1 MGIID
6 TISFI
11 AKIKQKADSLKDYLG
26 GKKEEPKSKGGN
38 MLFDILSMG
47 RTQMKRRAEKIKE
60 QAEKDRES
68 IFGEVFESVLAR
80 YFPTISKLMDLSST
94 VGITKRDKESW
105 PLQNEI
111 ETLTML
117 SMFIPDIFLKKIT
130 DPLVKSKT
138 FHSLVK
144 NWPVLHKDWLKKI
157 KSKDYDPDDV
167 IDILRIMHQDM
178 ISGKVTISKVIDKV
192 M

>member
-60 QAEKDRES
+60 QAEQEKTTQVKRS
-68 IFGEVFESVLAR
+68 YGV
-80 YFPTISKLMDLSST
+80 YST
-94 VGITKRDKESW
+94 
-105 PLQNEI
+105 
-111 ETLTML
+111 
-117 SMFIPDIFLKKIT
+117 
-130 DPLVKSKT
+130 
-138 FHSLVK
+138 
-144 NWPVLHKDWLKKI
+144 
-157 KSKDYDPDDV
+157 DYEDDYV
-167 IDILRIMHQDM
+167 YVVYRASAIQ
-178 ISGKVTISKVIDKV
+178 K
-192 M
+192 